1 MLPIRRRVAAYTWWY
16 AADSTCGKKM
26 AVDANKLRHPD
37 ADFVHMPSQLTVMH
51 GPYSTN
57 DDHLLAKIAAFV
69 SY

>member
-1 MLPIRRRVAAYTWWY
+1 MLPRSRSVAAYTSWY

-26 AVDANKLRHPD
+26 AVDANELRQPD
-37 ADFVHMPSQLTVMH
+37 ADLVHMPSQLTVMH

-57 DDHLLAKIAAFV
+57 DDHLLAKIAGVV